1 MSELKDIIS
10 LKGLE
15 SVTSEE
21 NPDYQ
26 MWYEGNKE
34 AFYDLRPSEIR
45 EIYLNKLFSET
56 FENGD
61 NMLKTLSPKERD
73 LYFENYY
80 LDSHFKENYANDPNL
95 NTILSLTP
103 EGKRQLL
110 NNRYLSPEE
119 MDAAKKADELLGEKA
134 KIKDDQNWFLKMMTS
149 ASIDPM
155 TSSPSFKEYT
165 NTSIDSYTKKGEEAR
180 EENNKLTLD
189 KVIEED
195 KERQKEF
202 VKDDI
207 LAIKENLHYGL
218 STGQITNEDIDN
230 EFKKIA
236 EGYDITISNDELGEE
251 TIHIPGSNY
260 FKAFKDTKWLN
271 DLSQEDKINYISEH
285 QAITNTFGLNNALYA
300 LDSDIQNRV
309 ADNQTFVRKT
319 WNTASGVVQ
328 DTGAVIAQ
336 TALFLGYGMWL
347 SKEKQNLWL
356 QGLDENGE
364 RLADAFNVQ
373 YWSKAQ
379 EYDTWNSNIIAEADA
394 AGGISRKNTAW
405 SKEQENRLISAK
417 TIADVTG
424 QLVWMASSMGVGAI
438 TKGLGMVASKGL
450 ATLAN
455 TARGL
460 STSTKVI
467 KGIDYT
473 EDALK
478 VLGRFTKVGID
489 AANVAFAEGTD
500 AYNTT
505 RENLHATINS
515 NLETEAQK
523 KTAEDLKELQYQK
536 LIDERTYELI
546 DEFIKEYPKVKPED
560 IDLNAFKEQATD
572 EITTLLNKKNIEELS
587 PSYDDAREKADIGA
601 VDAFRFTTAVSTMK
615 TGMANVSLKRFMYD
629 TSFRKNFGI
638 EAPNIGTR
646 ITKEGLLEVI
656 EPSVYTKFIEPI
668 GRNVILDGFVD
679 ELFDGVIRFGGIGYG
694 TEKFMRYYNNPNE
707 GYGGFNS
714 IMAGFGNAILNGS
727 KGFVD
732 EGNLREAFIGL
743 LSGGILTTP
752 RFVFKK
758 APKGYSF
765 LEKVNF
771 HFANPILNDIMEIN
785 AEYAATKERVTNINN
800 LLKKYSDSISDVGKL
815 MQSIGDLSKA
825 QLFGNDI
832 QTLTARN
839 KAAIDLMFNIE
850 NLAAD
855 PMTADSPI
863 AKDLMTTIEQAAE
876 GNISDDEVR
885 SFLSSVENKHLKD
898 KMSPE
903 EVKSRIQENAIKLL
917 YIKDAI
923 DLKRKDFSSYTTFK
937 RASKYTQDAI
947 ISNQLMLESFDDRI
961 HAIEKELGLPAT
973 KYKSTFINSAVTI
986 GSRKHLDIHI
996 KSIDESIEELQKLKT
1011 KIKESNKHNI
1021 NKVDKRLNQDLLKSS
1036 KKEYL
1041 KELDDR
1047 IEELKFEKGRLL
1059 ADNDTINYDE
1069 KGFNTKV
1076 LSKEEILAL
1085 DITALGHMLNS
1096 KNRSLYS
1103 EDQLKVIDE
1112 VAKSLNNTVI
1122 SSNLANTQKPS
1133 EGGSYYI
1140 KVIEELKNNRS
1151 ILANYIHTYLRY
1163 GDDHLG
1169 ISEDM
1174 DINNI
1179 GSRNTHL
1186 TSNLIFNEWDNK
1198 YINLD
1203 TKELEIDKL
1212 SKTIFDNPAELVKEY
1227 LDKKGDLI
1235 DQGIKDLIVYKT
1247 QLWNDFVGVVATSE
1261 LSNKEKQELIF
1272 SILPNFSIIDLSG
1285 DLAVT
1290 QKEFESLLKDVIED
1304 FLSVNNTKAADNL
1317 INISKMLSELGHIKE
1332 VTVQRDKKEEE
1343 KKKKQREEEKK
1354 RREEESKKRLEEKKK
1369 EEKDKEE
1376 EKNRK
1381 QDEEDNSTLKPN
1393 EKLVS
1398 ESYDVLEEDDAG
1410 DSSIERDLKE
1420 SNPNNVKVTTI
1431 NDPTLLDPVEDSLL
1445 PDDADSSREVLE
1457 YQGNAIYL
1465 YEGDPLRND
1474 VKQVERVGKE
1484 ENDTRNSLFKWLKTR
1499 KIKLQEIIDNELA
1512 AIADTDPDIKFMMLT
1527 KEEYGDLNLGHT
1539 IFQVIDY
1546 TEEIKSI
1553 HNEERGGVIVKDGK
1567 SYLIIGVCGYSK
1579 NNSLAE
1585 QNYIG
1590 LLNKIKAGRANEK
1603 GYYIYPHA
1611 HTKIKTIQ
1619 SGWVVKQTIDDSS
1632 EKMRN
1637 VKELFEDPKRNPHNL
1652 SLRRAKWF
1660 IQEKTTAIEVG
1671 IEDSDVL
1678 HTPLNIEA
1686 NNGALFLMV
1695 PSANGHL
1702 IPLSIKISL
1711 AKELPEIS
1719 NIRDNISNLIAK
1731 LGSPVFEERFNA
1743 KKELSKLLVISKDGD
1758 GIFIDKNSRVVT
1770 VTRKG
1775 ETIAKISMTDKD
1787 ATHRLENA
1795 IVGPDSTFKLNINRA
1810 ILGDDIDTYIEE
1822 GVIQTDAALL
1832 GTSNASY
1839 TVYAIDEFGEP
1850 IIEEETKVNN
1860 FSNSV
1865 STSDYIS
1872 AKTGKVEYLNNS
1884 YTTSDGLEFYD
1895 NEGNKIED
1903 VEKITELKTAY
1914 WLAKHPEIT
1923 PARVEKNVSIYILSY
1938 NTENPK
1944 AISVINSTGRIS
1956 VLSKKA
1962 AIHEIL
1968 KVKNKTTAEKQQKE
1982 TKTKLLELDTLEEDD
1997 YTSNKIDNTQETP
2010 TYDSSDSAASINK
2023 EEGSTSKSQ
2032 QIKVEKEQIAISG
2045 STGNFV
2051 DNTIGNQTRWLGGK
2065 NTSVKRDAS
2074 ELFAEEAKK
2083 QNKKSDYRSIAHNP
2097 KQEDVILHSSDTILI
2112 TEFTNEFSP
2121 KERNSK
2127 NQLKSLV
2134 IGTGRGDALA
2144 IKFGRPLTDE
2154 EFKKASD
2161 FIWKEGVSISN
2172 WNDFVEGLVNS
2183 INSVDD
2189 SNKKEKS
2196 KKDDSILSDGV
2207 AKVTNDEQIKTSD
2220 FMTSPEFPFTTELVQ
2235 KLIDLGVAELQGEQL
2250 NDALDKLNIPTFINP
2265 NNENEVNDLIKTILN
2280 CRG

>member
-1 MSELKDIIS
+1 MSELKDIIN
-10 LKGLE
+10 LKGLD
-15 SVTSEE
+15 SITSEE
-21 NPDYQ
+21 NQDYQ
-26 MWYEGNKE
+26 IWYENNKD
-34 AFYDLRPSEIR
+34 ALYYSRQDEIR

-61 NMLKTLSPKERD
+61 NMIHRLSPKERD
-73 LYFENYY
+73 LYIENYY

-95 NTILSLTP
+95 NTILRLTP

-119 MDAAKKADELLGEKA
+119 MDAAKKADELLGEES
-134 KIKDDQNWFLKMMTS
+134 KIKDDQSWFLKMMTS

-155 TSSPSFKEYT
+155 TSSPSFKDYT
-165 NTSIDSYTKKGEEAR
+165 NTSIDSYIKKGEEAR
-180 EENNKLTLD
+180 KGNNELTLD
-189 KVIEED
+189 KVIEDD
-195 KERQKEF
+195 KERQKDF

-285 QAITNTFGLNNALYA
+285 QAISNTFGLNNALYA

-309 ADNQTFVRKT
+309 ADNQNFVRKS
-319 WNTASGVVQ
+319 WNTASGIVQ
-328 DTGAVIAQ
+328 DTGAVMAQ

-347 SKEKQNLWL
+347 NKEKQKLWL

-364 RLADAFNVQ
+364 RLSDAFNVQ

-405 SKEQENRLISAK
+405 SKDQENRLISAK

-424 QLVWMASSMGVGAI
+424 QLVWIVSSVGIGVI

-467 KGIDYT
+467 KGINFT
-473 EDALK
+473 EDSLK
-478 VLGRFTKVGID
+478 VVGRFTKVGID

-536 LIDERTYELI
+536 LIEERTYELI
-546 DEFIKEYPKVKPED
+546 DEFRKKYPKVKPED
-560 IDLNAFKEQATD
+560 IDLNNFEAQATD

-601 VDAFRFTTAVSTMK
+601 VDAFRFTTAVSTIK
-615 TGMANVSLKRFMYD
+615 TGAANVSLKRFMYD
-629 TSFRKNFGI
+629 TSFRKNFGL

-646 ITKEGLLEVI
+646 VTKEGLPEVI

-714 IMAGFGNAILNGS
+714 IMAGFGNAVLNGS

-758 APKGYSF
+758 APDGSSF

-785 AEYAATKERVTNINN
+785 AEYAATKERVANINN
-800 LLKKYSDSISDVGKL
+800 LLKKYSTYISDVGKL

-825 QLFGNDI
+825 HLFGDDASA
-832 QTLTARN
+832 LTARN
-839 KAAIDLMFNIE
+839 KSAIDLMFNLE

-855 PMTADSPI
+855 PMTSKSPI
-863 AKDLMTTIEQAAE
+863 IEDLLNTIKNAAE
-876 GNISDDEVR
+876 GNISDDEVK
-885 SFLSSVENKHLKD
+885 SFLSSVDNKHLKD
-898 KMSPE
+898 KMSKE
-903 EVKSRIQENAIKLL
+903 EVKSRIQENAKKLL
-917 YIKDAI
+917 SIKDKI
-923 DLKRKDFSSYTTFK
+923 NSTRERLSTNPIFT
-937 RASKYTQDAI
+937 RASKAAQDAI
-947 ISNQLMLESFDDRI
+947 ISNTLMEENFSDRVESIR
-961 HAIEKELGLPAT
+961 KELGLPQRT
-973 KYKSTFINSAVTI
+973 KNKSTVI
-986 GSRKHLDIHI
+986 GSKKHLDIHL
-996 KSIDESIEELQKLKT
+996 KSINESIEELQKLEK
-1011 KIKESNKHNI
+1011 KIKDSNKRHL
-1021 NKVDKRLNQDLLKSS
+1021 NKVDERLDSELLKSS

-1041 KELDDR
+1041 KELNSR
-1047 IEELKFEKGRLL
+1047 VLELKTIRNELL
-1059 ADNDTINYDE
+1059 SNSVEYDE

-1076 LSKEEILAL
+1076 LSKEEILSL
-1085 DITALGHMLNS
+1085 DSTSLKHMLDP
-1096 KNRSLYS
+1096 KNRDLYS
-1103 EDQLKVIDE
+1103 EEQLAIIDKVIE
-1112 VAKSLNNTVI
+1112 SLNSTVI
-1122 SSNLANTQKPS
+1122 SSNLANTQNPS
-1133 EGGSYYI
+1133 SGGKHYI
-1140 KVIEELKNNRS
+1140 NIIEQLENSIDVINNYNNAYLKYGEDRVGIATDINRS
-1151 ILANYIHTYLRY
+1151 
-1163 GDDHLG
+1163 
-1169 ISEDM
+1169 
-1174 DINNI
+1174 NI
-1179 GSRNTHL
+1179 GNSNQRL
-1186 TSNLIFNEWDNK
+1186 ESNLIFNEWDNK

-1203 TKELEIDKL
+1203 TKELEIDRL

-1261 LSNKEKQELIF
+1261 LSSKEKQELIF
-1272 SILPNFSIIDLSG
+1272 NILPNFSIIDLSG

-1290 QKEFESLLKDVIED
+1290 QKEFESLLKDIIED
-1304 FLSVNNTKAADNL
+1304 FLSVNNTKAANNL

-1343 KKKKQREEEKK
+1343 KKK
-1354 RREEESKKRLEEKKK
+1354 REEESKKRLEEKKK

-1398 ESYDVLEEDDAG
+1398 ESYDVLEEDDTG

-1420 SNPNNVKVTTI
+1420 SNPNNAKVTTI

-1445 PDDADSSREVLE
+1445 PDDDDSSQEVLE

-1474 VKQVERVGKE
+1474 AKQVERVGKE

-1512 AIADTDPDIKFMMLT
+1512 AIADTDPDVKFMMLT
-1527 KEEYGDLNLGHT
+1527 KEEYGDLHLGNT
-1539 IFQVIDY
+1539 IFQVVDY

-1585 QNYIG
+1585 QNYIS

-1637 VKELFEDPKRNPHNL
+1637 IKELFEDPERNPHNL

-1660 IQEKTTAIEVG
+1660 IQEKTTAIKVG
-1671 IEDSDVL
+1671 TEDSDIL

-1711 AKELPEIS
+1711 ARELPEIS

-1810 ILGDDIDTYIEE
+1810 ILGDGIDTYIEE

-1903 VEKITELKTAY
+1903 VDKITELKTAY

-1923 PARVEKNVSIYILSY
+1923 PARIEKNVSIYILSY
-1938 NTENPK
+1938 NKENPK
-1944 AISVINSTGRIS
+1944 VISVINSTGRINI
-1956 VLSKKA
+1956 LAKKA
-1962 AIHEIL
+1962 ALHEIL
-1968 KVKNKTTAEKQQKE
+1968 KAENKTTLEKQQKE

-1997 YTSNKIDNTQETP
+1997 YTSNEIDNTQETP
-2010 TYDSSDSAASINK
+2010 TYDSSDSASSINK
-2023 EEGSTSKSQ
+2023 EEERSTSKSQ
-2032 QIKVEKEQIAISG
+2032 QIKIEKEQIAISG

-2074 ELFAEEAKK
+2074 ELFAKEAKK
-2083 QNKKSDYRSIAHNP
+2083 QNKKSDYRSIAYNP

-2112 TEFTNEFSP
+2112 TEFINEFSP

-2161 FIWKEGVSISN
+2161 FIWKEGVSISD
-2172 WNDFVEGLVNS
+2172 WDSFVEGLVNA
-2183 INSVDD
+2183 INSSDD

-2207 AKVTNDEQIKTSD
+2207 AKVNNDEQIKTSD
-2220 FMTSPEFPFTTELVQ
+2220 FMTSPEFPFTTELEQ
-2235 KLIDLGVAELQGEQL
+2235 KLIDLGVAELLGEQL
-2250 NDALDKLNIPTFINP
+2250 DEALDKLNIPTFINP

>member
-15 SVTSEE
+15 SVTSKE

-73 LYFENYY
+73 LYIENYY
-80 LDSHFKENYANDPNL
+80 LDSHFKEKYADDPNL
-95 NTILSLTP
+95 STILSLTP

-110 NNRYLSPEE
+110 NNRYLSQEE
-119 MDAAKKADELLGEKA
+119 MDAAKKADELLGEEA
-134 KIKDDQNWFLKMMTS
+134 KIKEDQGWFLKMMTS

-155 TSSPSFKEYT
+155 TNSPSFKDYT
-165 NTSIDSYTKKGEEAR
+165 NTSIEAHTKAGEKAR
-180 EENNKLTLD
+180 EENNKLTLK

-195 KERQKEF
+195 KGRQKDF

-218 STGQITNEDIDN
+218 STGQITSEDIDN

-271 DLSQEDKINYISEH
+271 DLSQEGKIKYISEY
-285 QAITNTFGLNNALYA
+285 QAIANTFGLDNAIYA

-309 ADNQTFVRKT
+309 ADNQTFVRKS

-405 SKEQENRLISAK
+405 SKDQENRLISAK

-438 TKGLGMVASKGL
+438 TKGVAIGASKSL
-450 ATLAN
+450 ALLAN
-455 TARGL
+455 FARAA
-460 STSTKVI
+460 STSAKVI

-523 KTAEDLKELQYQK
+523 KTAEDLKELQYQQ

-546 DEFIKEYPKVKPED
+546 DEFREKYPKVKPED
-560 IDLNAFKEQATD
+560 VDFNAFKSKATE
-572 EITTLLNKKNIEELS
+572 EISILLNKKNKEELS
-587 PSYDDAREKADIGA
+587 PLYDDAREKADIGA
-601 VDAFRFTTAVSTMK
+601 VDAFRFTTALSTMK
-615 TGMANVSLKRFMYD
+615 TGLANVSLKRFMYD
-629 TSFRKNFGI
+629 TSFRKNFGL

-646 ITKEGLLEVI
+646 VTEEGLLEVI

-771 HFANPILNDIMEIN
+771 RFANPILNDIMEIN

-839 KAAIDLMFNIE
+839 KAAIDLMFNLE

-855 PMTADSPI
+855 PMTANSPI

-876 GNISDDEVR
+876 GNISDDEVN

-917 YIKDAI
+917 DIKEAI

-973 KYKSTFINSAVTI
+973 KYRSTFVNSAVTI
-986 GSRKHLDIHI
+986 GSKKHLDIHI

-1011 KIKESNKHNI
+1011 KIKESNRRNI
-1021 NKVDKRLNQDLLKSS
+1021 NKVDNRLNLDLLKSS
-1036 KKEYL
+1036 KNEYL

-1047 IEELKFEKGRLL
+1047 IEELKFEKERLL

-1085 DITALGHMLNS
+1085 DITALSHMLDS

-1133 EGGSYYI
+1133 DGGSYYI

-1151 ILANYIHTYLRY
+1151 ILANYIHAYLKY

-1169 ISEDM
+1169 ISEDI
-1174 DINNI
+1174 DVNNI
-1179 GSRNTHL
+1179 GNRNTHL
-1186 TSNLIFNEWDNK
+1186 TSNLIFNDWDNK

-1203 TKELEIDKL
+1203 TKEIEIDKL
-1212 SKTIFDNPAELVKEY
+1212 SKTIFDNPVELVREY

-1247 QLWNDFVGVVATSE
+1247 QLWNDFIGVLATSDF
-1261 LSNKEKQELIF
+1261 SAKEKQELVF
-1272 SILPNFSIIDLSG
+1272 NILPSFPTIDLSG
-1285 DLAVT
+1285 DLEVT
-1290 QKEFESLLKDVIED
+1290 QKEFESLLKDTIEG
-1304 FLSVNNTKAADNL
+1304 FLSVNNTKAAENL
-1317 INISKMLSELGHIKE
+1317 TNVSKRLSELGHIKE

-1343 KKKKQREEEKK
+1343 KKKKQKEEEQK
-1354 RREEESKKRLEEKKK
+1354 RKEESKKRLEE
-1369 EEKDKEE
+1369 EKRKAEE
-1376 EKNRK
+1376 EKNK
-1381 QDEEDNSTLKPN
+1381 NKEIKEQSSEDTSGLKPT
-1393 EKLVS
+1393 EKIVS
-1398 ESYDVLEEDDAG
+1398 ESYEDYEDEDSANG
-1410 DSSIERDLKE
+1410 DSSIETAIQEATD
-1420 SNPNNVKVTTI
+1420 SNVKVTNI
-1431 NDPTLLDPVEDSLL
+1431 NDPALLNPIEDSLL
-1445 PDDADSSREVLE
+1445 PDDDESSQEVLE

-1465 YEGDPLRND
+1465 YEGDPLRNSA
-1474 VKQVERVGKE
+1474 KQVERTKE
-1484 ENDTRNSLFKWLKTR
+1484 GENDTRNSLFKWLKTH

-1512 AIADTDPDIKFMMLT
+1512 AIADTDPEVKFMMLT
-1527 KEEYGDLNLGHT
+1527 KEEYGDLNLGNT
-1539 IFQVIDY
+1539 IFQVIEYD
-1546 TEEIKSI
+1546 EKIKSI
-1553 HNEERGGVIVKDGK
+1553 HNENRGGVIQKDGK
-1567 SYLIIGVCGYSK
+1567 QYLIIGVCGYS
-1579 NNSLAE
+1579 NNNELAE
-1585 QNYIG
+1585 LNYIS
-1590 LLNKIKAGRANEK
+1590 LLNKIKAERKNQK

-1611 HTKIKTIQ
+1611 YTKIKTIQ
-1619 SGWVVKQTIDDSS
+1619 SGWVVKQTTEDSS
-1632 EKMRN
+1632 DKMRN
-1637 VKELFEDPKRNPHNL
+1637 IKELFEDPARNPHNL
-1652 SLRRAKWF
+1652 SLKRAKWF

-1671 IEDSDVL
+1671 IEDSDVV

-1695 PSANGHL
+1695 PAANGHL
-1702 IPLSIKISL
+1702 VPLSIKISL

-1719 NIRDNISNLIAK
+1719 SIRDNISNLIAK
-1731 LGSPVFEERFNA
+1731 LSSPTFEERFEA

-1787 ATHRLENA
+1787 ATARLEDI
-1795 IVGPDSTFKLNINRA
+1795 IVGPNSTFKLNINRA
-1810 ILGDDIDTYIEE
+1810 ILGDGIETYIDE

-1860 FSNSV
+1860 FSNNV

-1872 AKTGKVEYLNNS
+1872 AKTGKIEYLNNS

-1895 NEGNKIED
+1895 NEGTKIED

-1923 PARVEKNVSIYILSY
+1923 PSRVEKNVSIYILSD
-1938 NTENPK
+1938 NLENPK
-1944 AISVINSTGRIS
+1944 VISIVNSTGRITI
-1956 VLSKKA
+1956 LRKKG
-1962 AIHEIL
+1962 AIQEIR
-1968 KVKNKTTAEKQQKE
+1968 KVKEKTTAEKQQKE
-1982 TKTKLLELDTLEEDD
+1982 TKTKLTELDTLEENDTSSNDIFDLKTPQEDSTIDTFDD
-1997 YTSNKIDNTQETP
+1997 KKNTET
-2010 TYDSSDSAASINK
+2010 K
-2023 EEGSTSKSQ
+2023 EEESIEQNELTK
-2032 QIKVEKEQIAISG
+2032 IKKEQKA
-2045 STGNFV
+2045 
-2051 DNTIGNQTRWLGGK
+2051 K
-2065 NTSVKRDAS
+2065 N
-2074 ELFAEEAKK
+2074 
-2083 QNKKSDYRSIAHNP
+2083 N
-2097 KQEDVILHSSDTILI
+2097 
-2112 TEFTNEFSP
+2112 
-2121 KERNSK
+2121 
-2127 NQLKSLV
+2127 
-2134 IGTGRGDALA
+2134 
-2144 IKFGRPLTDE
+2144 
-2154 EFKKASD
+2154 
-2161 FIWKEGVSISN
+2161 
-2172 WNDFVEGLVNS
+2172 
-2183 INSVDD
+2183 
-2189 SNKKEKS
+2189 
-2196 KKDDSILSDGV
+2196 SILSDGV
-2207 AKVTNDEQIKTSD
+2207 AKVTNNEQIKTSD
-2220 FMTSPEFPFTTELVQ
+2220 FMSSPEFPFTIELMQ
-2235 KLIDLGVAELQGEQL
+2235 KLMDLGIAELQGEQL
-2250 NDALDKLNIPTFINP
+2250 NDALDELNIPTFINP